1 MIQVF
6 SRYIDLAVLSRLHDC
21 AAQHVEDIE
30 TGIDDGTYRAEENTD
45 LPLKRQAVDRLQEF
59 FEEIG
64 FSPRKAG
71 IACKDSSAELP
82 ERVDEQ
88 LAFAGELLIR
98 AAAVLG
104 SLSEREQL
112 LVRQASGGAVSAGI
126 AQSLYALSALSN
138 SVQESLET
146 HPPKGF
152 SA

>member
-45 LPLKRQAVDRLQEF
+45 LPLKRQAVNRLQEF

-64 FSPRKAG
+64 FCPRKAG
-71 IACKDSSAELP
+71 IAYKDSSTELP
-82 ERVDEQ
+82 ERVD
-88 LAFAGELLIR
+88 
-98 AAAVLG
+98 
-104 SLSEREQL
+104 EQL

>member
-1 MIQVF
+1 MIEDF

-45 LPLKRQAVDRLQEF
+45 LPLKRQAVNRLQEF

-64 FSPRKAG
+64 FCPRKAG
-71 IACKDSSAELP
+71 IAYKDSSTELP
-82 ERVDEQ
+82 ERVD
-88 LAFAGELLIR
+88 
-98 AAAVLG
+98 
-104 SLSEREQL
+104 EQL

>member
-1 MIQVF
+1 MIEVF

-64 FSPRKAG
+64 FCPRKAG
-71 IACKDSSAELP
+71 IACKDSSTELP

-98 AAAVLG
+98 TASVLG
-104 SLSEREQL
+104 SLSER
-112 LVRQASGGAVSAGI
+112 RYRKRS
-126 AQSLYALSALSN
+126 
-138 SVQESLET
+138 
-146 HPPKGF
+146 
-152 SA
+152 

>member
-1 MIQVF
+1 MIEDF

-45 LPLKRQAVDRLQEF
+45 LPLKRQAVNRLQEF

-64 FSPRKAG
+64 FCPRKAG
-71 IACKDSSAELP
+71 IAYKDSSTELP
-82 ERVDEQ
+82 ERVD
-88 LAFAGELLIR
+88 
-98 AAAVLG
+98 
-104 SLSEREQL
+104 EQL

-126 AQSLYALSALSN
+126 AQSLYTLSALSN

>member
-1 MIQVF
+1 MIEDF
-6 SRYIDLAVLSRLHDC
+6 YRYIDLAVLSRLHDC

-45 LPLKRQAVDRLQEF
+45 LPLKRQAVNRLQEF

-64 FSPRKAG
+64 FCPRKAG
-71 IACKDSSAELP
+71 IAYKDSSTELP
-82 ERVDEQ
+82 ERVD
-88 LAFAGELLIR
+88 
-98 AAAVLG
+98 
-104 SLSEREQL
+104 EQL